1 MVDCLTI
8 DELLKESKIRNL
20 DLIKIDVQ
28 GYESKV
34 LKGMSNIVR
43 SSKKLIL
50 LSEFWPKG
58 ISQSGENPKEYL
70 NMLRKMKFQ
79 LFELKSNGS
88 VDTRRIDFTFNGEIS
103 NNKNPS
109 LNDRDTIIVS
119 RNFWSAANDTLKDT
133 VAPVN
138 PIVSS
143 YSLFKILND
152 E

>member
-8 DELLKESKIRNL
+8 DELLKENEIRNL

-34 LKGMSNIVR
+34 LKGMSKIVR
-43 SSKKLIL
+43 SSKILL

-79 LFELKSNGS
+79 LFELKTNGS
-88 VDTRRIDFTFNGEIS
+88 LILLKQSEDDKFIEKYRGRRYTNIIGKKIS
-103 NNKNPS
+103 
-109 LNDRDTIIVS
+109 L
-119 RNFWSAANDTLKDT
+119 
-133 VAPVN
+133 
-138 PIVSS
+138 
-143 YSLFKILND
+143 
-152 E
+152 